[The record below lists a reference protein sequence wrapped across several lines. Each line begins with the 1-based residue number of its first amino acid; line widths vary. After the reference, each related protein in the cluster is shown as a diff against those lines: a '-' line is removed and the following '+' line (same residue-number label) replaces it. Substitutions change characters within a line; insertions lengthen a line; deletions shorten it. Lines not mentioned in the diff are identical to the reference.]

1 MCADR
6 NPLHSEPAFARKAGF
21 DRPILHGLGTY
32 GVACHALLATVCD
45 YDPSRLKSLFAR
57 FSAPVFPGETIRV
70 EMYREGGEIA
80 FRARARER
88 DRVVLDY
95 GRAQITN

>member
-1 MCADR
+1 
-6 NPLHSEPAFARKAGF
+6 
-21 DRPILHGLGTY
+21 
-32 GVACHALLATVCD
+32 
-45 YDPSRLKSLFAR
+45 
-57 FSAPVFPGETIRV
+57 
-70 EMYREGGEIA
+70 MYREGGEIA